1 MRHARSP
8 IIFRGGGPDAGGP
21 GGSGRRQGWLLIEAM
36 IALTVLT
43 VGVLGFMFSF
53 QANFR
58 ATREIS
64 SRDVAQVAMDSAIET
79 LRSGNFSTLY
89 ATYQNY
95 QFPTTGLQATSS
107 GPPVVTVVFHVNETT
122 LPTEYGPLWD
132 INGDGAKTSTNCSTN
147 YILLPARLTLT
158 YQMSFGPETKTVYLV
173 LAAH

>member
-1 MRHARSP
+1 MNYARIP
-8 IIFRGGGPDAGGP
+8 LN
-21 GGSGRRQGWLLIEAM
+21 GRRQGWLLIEAM

-64 SRDVAQVAMDSAIET
+64 ARDLAQASMDSAVET
-79 LRSGNFSTLY
+79 LRSATFSTLY
-89 ATYQNY
+89 ATYNNY
-95 QFPTTGLQATSS
+95 KFPTTGLQATSF
-107 GPPVVTVVFHVNETT
+107 GQPVVGVNFHVNETT
-122 LPTEYGPLWD
+122 LPKEYGPLWD
-132 INGDGAKTSTNCSTN
+132 IDGDGALKTTNCSTN
-147 YILLPARLTLT
+147 YVLLPTRLTLT

>member
-1 MRHARSP
+1 MMNARSP
-8 IIFRGGGPDAGGP
+8 MN
-21 GGSGRRQGWLLIEAM
+21 GRRQGWLLIEAM

-64 SRDVAQVAMDSAIET
+64 ARDLAQTSMDSAIET
-79 LRSGNFSTLY
+79 LRSANFSTLY

-95 QFPTTGLQATSS
+95 KFPTSGLQATSF
-107 GPPVVTVVFHVNETT
+107 GQPVVNVQFHVNETT

-132 INGDGAKTSTNCSTN
+132 IDGDGALKTTNCSTS
-147 YILLPARLTLT
+147 YILLPTRLTLT
-158 YQMSFGPETKTVYLV
+158 YQMNFGPETKTVYV
-173 LAAH
+173 

>member
-1 MRHARSP
+1 MLHTRSDS
-8 IIFRGGGPDAGGP
+8 FLLAGPP
-21 GGSGRRQGWLLIEAM
+21 RRSQGWLLIEAM

-64 SRDVAQVAMDSAIET
+64 SRDLAQTAMDSAIET
-79 LRSGNFSTLY
+79 LRDANFPTLY

-107 GPPVVTVVFHVNETT
+107 GPPVVRVQFHVNETSM
-122 LPTEYGPLWD
+122 PAEYGPLWD
-132 INGDGAKTSTNCSTN
+132 IDGDGTMKTTSATAN
-147 YILLPARLTLT
+147 YILLPTHLTLT
-158 YQMSFGPETKTVYLV
+158 YQMSFGAETKSVYLV